1 MKKLVLWMLICFS
14 VIVGAKENKEI
25 ILATTTS
32 VRDSGLMDYL
42 VPQFEKESGYRIN
55 LIAVGTGKALQ
66 MGRDGE
72 ADILLV
78 HAKSSELEFMKD
90 GHGVERRELA
100 HNYFVLVGPKF
111 DENIKTVEEAFQK
124 IEKEK
129 LTFVSR
135 GDDSGTNKKE
145 ISLWEN
151 VNIEPKSDWYVSSG
165 NGMGATLKI
174 ANELNAYTLSDIGT
188 YLNLKDSLDTGI
200 VVGEDESLLNL
211 YSVMRIDPSKN
222 KHINEEGAKVLME
235 WLTSDEVKAKIGQ
248 YGIDRFG
255 MTLFT
260 PEY

>member
-1 MKKLVLWMLICFS
+1 MKKLVLWILLCFS
-14 VIVGAKENKEI
+14 VIVSAKENKEI
-25 ILATTTS
+25 TLATTTS

-78 HAKSSELEFMKD
+78 HAKASELEFMKE

-100 HNYFVLVGPKF
+100 HNYFVLVGPEF
-111 DENIKTVEEAFQK
+111 DREIKTVEEAFKK
-124 IEKEK
+124 IEKEE

-145 ISLWEN
+145 ISLWKN

-165 NGMGATLKI
+165 SGMGATLKI
-174 ANELNAYTLSDIGT
+174 ANELHAYTLSDIGT
-188 YLNLKDSLDTGI
+188 YLNLKEALDVDI

-222 KHINEEGAKVLME
+222 KYINEEGARVLME

-248 YGIDRFG
+248 YGIERFG
-255 MTLFT
+255 MPLFT

>member
-1 MKKLVLWMLICFS
+1 MKKLVLWMLLCLS

-42 VPQFEKESGYRIN
+42 VPQFEEESGYRIN

-90 GHGVERRELA
+90 GHGVERKELA

-111 DENIKTVEEAFQK
+111 DENIKTVEDAFKK

-129 LTFVSR
+129 LTFISR

-145 ISLWEN
+145 ISLWKN
-151 VNIEPKSDWYVSSG
+151 INIEPKSDWYVSSG

-188 YLNLKDSLDTGI
+188 YLNLKEALDIEI

-235 WLTSDEVKAKIGQ
+235 WLTSDEVKGKIGE

-255 MTLFT
+255 MPLFT